1 MTQPKAPAQEALWSV
16 VADRHQGVL
25 ATVGADGTPHLSNV
39 HYMCDRG
46 PRVIRIST
54 TGTRAKGRNLLR
66 DRRAV
71 LHVPG
76 PDFFT
81 FAVVEGT
88 VTLAVPEA
96 VGDAATDEL
105 YRVHAAFNGEAKRPG
120 FDRRMLRDRRMLVR
134 IDVTKLYGLVPPR
147 S

>member
-1 MTQPKAPAQEALWSV
+1 MTQANASSQEALWSV

-25 ATVGADGTPHLSNV
+25 ATVGSDGTPHLSNV
-39 HYMCDRG
+39 HYVCDRG

-54 TGTRAKGRNLLR
+54 TGTRLKGRNLLR

-71 LHVPG
+71 LHVAG

-81 FAVVEGT
+81 FAVVEGA
-88 VTLAVPEA
+88 VTLVVPEV

-105 YRVHAAFNGEAKRPG
+105 YRVHAAFNGEAKRPA

-134 IDVTKLYGLVPPR
+134 IEVTKLYGLIPSR